1 MHLTNFGLKYGS
13 TDKKQKSIKGNAR
26 NSYSVSTLYQIYPK
40 AE

>member
-1 MHLTNFGLKYGS
+1 MHLTNFGVKYGS

-26 NSYSVSTLYQIYPK
+26 NSYSVSTLHKFSPK